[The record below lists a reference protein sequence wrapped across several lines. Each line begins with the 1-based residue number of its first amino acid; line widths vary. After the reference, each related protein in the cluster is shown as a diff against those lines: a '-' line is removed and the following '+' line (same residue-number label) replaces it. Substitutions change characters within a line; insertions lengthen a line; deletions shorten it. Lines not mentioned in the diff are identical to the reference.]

1 LISQLRSYLANSVF
15 RKVLVRLS
23 EVDWPMSVSAIFAK
37 TAHFLIFVKLAFLG
51 FEVVVRDVKQLELH
65 FYREGLHL

>member
-1 LISQLRSYLANSVF
+1 
-15 RKVLVRLS
+15 
-23 EVDWPMSVSAIFAK
+23 MSVSAIFAK